1 MIQTCHFVVT
11 HGSALSV
18 CVLSVS
24 HAVHQNYVGTDA
36 EKSPFYLSVVLSDQN
51 NQRVPQ
57 YRAILWRKT
66 VSSAAPNVAAE
77 AQVTDIM
84 QQHQEMQMLVNRG

>member
-1 MIQTCHFVVT
+1 MGYIGSGIFCFFIFLMILFFF
-11 HGSALSV
+11 S
-18 CVLSVS
+18 
-24 HAVHQNYVGTDA
+24 AVHQNYVGTDA

-66 VSSAAPNVAAE
+66 VSLGATSVFKIPSAI
-77 AQVTDIM
+77 VTPVGTLFYWLKLK
-84 QQHQEMQMLVNRG
+84 Q